1 MNLWR
6 ESRTDRSSSTTKTDR
21 YLRAHHRPGH
31 ATLNVAPWSGLAVA
45 QSRLRWLSMIERPI
59 DSPMPSPPDVVVYR
73 LEQAWRLGLAEAA
86 FSMVTIAQ
94 GPSSRWSAIAR
105 TTTLRRTGET
115 SHMVLPD
122 LRPDEGSTSRRVAS
136 SSEVRSKRRPLGRGV
151 AWRPIGCDHRFFK
164 WRTLLTAGWSD
175 AAERLS
181 TTSIQGETDPYQSR
195 VAPIR
200 PKSGRHFLLATLVW
214 GRIKTN
220 H

>member
-21 YLRAHHRPGH
+21 CLRAHHRPGH

-122 LRPDEGSTSRRVAS
+122 LRPDEGQHVA
-136 SSEVRSKRRPLGRGV
+136 EGCQLVRGQIEKAPVGTR
-151 AWRPIGCDHRFFK
+151 
-164 WRTLLTAGWSD
+164 
-175 AAERLS
+175 
-181 TTSIQGETDPYQSR
+181 SR
-195 VAPIR
+195 VETYRLR
-200 PKSGRHFLLATLVW
+200 PPLRQVENPSNCGMV
-214 GRIKTN
+214 
-220 H
+220 